1 MHLLRVLA
9 ACGFVCLAIALPRLL
24 AATASTSL
32 SAAAQ
37 AAWGG
42 KMEHCAIAVGMIG
55 GAILGMFA
63 NPMLGAIAIGVMTAG
78 LVWLTTCA

>member
-1 MHLLRVLA
+1 MRFLRVVAICALAVLVLTLRLDLA
-9 ACGFVCLAIALPRLL
+9 AIGALERTI
-24 AATASTSL
+24 TAQS
-32 SAAAQ
+32 
-37 AAWGG
+37 AWGG
-42 KMEHCAIAVGMIG
+42 KMEHCSIAVGMIG